1 MGNKVKNVIDRVR
14 TKQLVPIKCSVEN
27 GHILDGKAA
36 LVSGGS
42 GDIGKAIAA
51 ELARQGCLVIL
62 SGTNRDKLEKN
73 CSEIEGSSYITMD
86 LRDIESLDA
95 KIEEA
100 EKAAGK
106 PIDILVNASG
116 IGGKFE
122 FGKVTEEEYDRVMNV
137 NLKGAYFLCQAM
149 GNYMIA
155 RRIKGHILN
164 VSSAS
169 ALRPAWTP
177 YHISKW
183 AIKGF
188 TVGLAEKLLPHGIIV
203 NAIAPGPVATGM
215 LGKKE
220 GDSIE
225 MPSQPSGRYALPE
238 EIASMAA
245 YLVSDLGSLIVGDTI
260 YMTGGSG
267 IISLHH

>member
-1 MGNKVKNVIDRVR
+1 
-14 TKQLVPIKCSVEN
+14 
-27 GHILDGKAA
+27 
-36 LVSGGS
+36 
-42 GDIGKAIAA
+42 
-51 ELARQGCLVIL
+51 
-62 SGTNRDKLEKN
+62 
-73 CSEIEGSSYITMD
+73 
-86 LRDIESLDA
+86 
-95 KIEEA
+95 
-100 EKAAGK
+100 
-106 PIDILVNASG
+106 
-116 IGGKFE
+116 
-122 FGKVTEEEYDRVMNV
+122 
-137 NLKGAYFLCQAM
+137 
-149 GNYMIA
+149 MIA

-245 YLVSDLGSLIVGDTI
+245 YLVSDLGNLIVGDTI

>member
-100 EKAAGK
+100 EK
-106 PIDILVNASG
+106 
-116 IGGKFE
+116 
-122 FGKVTEEEYDRVMNV
+122 
-137 NLKGAYFLCQAM
+137 
-149 GNYMIA
+149 
-155 RRIKGHILN
+155 
-164 VSSAS
+164 
-169 ALRPAWTP
+169 
-177 YHISKW
+177 
-183 AIKGF
+183 
-188 TVGLAEKLLPHGIIV
+188 
-203 NAIAPGPVATGM
+203 
-215 LGKKE
+215 
-220 GDSIE
+220 
-225 MPSQPSGRYALPE
+225 
-238 EIASMAA
+238 EI
-245 YLVSDLGSLIVGDTI
+245 
-260 YMTGGSG
+260 
-267 IISLHH
+267 